1 MSDKYGVPLQYF
13 NLLGRGELRSSRI
26 SVAFI
31 AVSVVLTGVIAFL
44 INWNIQLQNTNV
56 ELQGQR
62 VMYGYP
68 NADGVFVSE
77 KQIPER
83 HIVAFVSVFLDNFYN
98 FTPESSFTN
107 ANEAM
112 RLMSSRFRAVQE
124 ETLKVVAKQSAQ
136 QQITQ
141 VFVRTTPYKV
151 EVSPQ
156 GYIVSF
162 QASRYRATLNTVFGK
177 SKFNVRILLKPV
189 KPSKHFEW
197 AIVADD
203 LQTQEITQ

>member
-1 MSDKYGVPLQYF
+1 MSDEYGAPLRYF
-13 NLLGRGELRSSRI
+13 NLLGRGELKANRI

-31 AVSVVLTGVIAFL
+31 AVSVILGGVIAYL
-44 INWNIQLQNTNV
+44 VSMNMELQRTNL

-77 KQIPER
+77 NAIPER
-83 HIVAFVSVFLDNFYN
+83 HLISFVSVFLDNFYN

-112 RLMSSRFRAVQE
+112 RLMSSRLRAVQE
-124 ETLKVVAKQSAQ
+124 DTLKIVAKQSAE

-141 VFVRTTPYKV
+141 VFVRTSPYKI
-151 EVSPQ
+151 ETTPQ

-162 QASRYRATLNTVFGK
+162 QAFRYRATLSTVFAK
-177 SKFNVRILLKPV
+177 SKFDVKLLLKPV

-203 LQTQEITQ
+203 LQTQEIIK